1 MQKYKKLFAM
11 LVDEDLENILNNFKK
26 VTNYSKAKM
35 IQEVFYY
42 FNSKGFITFLRI
54 LEEMKENEN

>member
-1 MQKYKKLFAM
+1 MQKYNKLFAM

-35 IQEVFYY
+35 IREVFYY